1 MARVFITGASRGIG
15 SALASIF
22 AKGGYDLIL
31 SCDKNY
37 NLLKADAKELFSKYG
52 ITITIVRY
60 DKNQNK
66 FLVEQTYGNNTDGI
80 YFDEKENNIKTDILI
95 NNASKALYG
104 LFQDTKEE
112 EWNEIINSNLTTMFH
127 ASKSVL
133 QYMIHEKKG
142 LIVNISSIWGI
153 VGASLE
159 TIYSGTKGFVNTFT
173 KALAK
178 ELEPSKIDVIA
189 FALGMVDTEMNSYL
203 SDEEKNEI
211 AKSLDGGKLFT
222 KEEIAQKIFEHATN
236 KNFKTGS
243 IISLDNGLVNL

>member
-22 AKGGYDLIL
+22 ARCGYDLIL

-37 NLLKADAKELFSKYG
+37 NLLKADAGKLSAECG
-52 ITITIVRY
+52 INISVVRY

-66 FLVEQTYGNNTDGI
+66 FLIEQTYGNNIDKI
-80 YFDEKENNIKTDILI
+80 YFDDNENNIKTDILI

-112 EWNEIINSNLTTMFH
+112 EWNEIINSNLTYMFH
-127 ASKSVL
+127 TTKASL
-133 QYMIHEKKG
+133 PYMIHEKNG
-142 LIVNISSIWGI
+142 LIINISSIWGI

-189 FALGMVDTEMNSYL
+189 FALGMVDTEMNSHL

-211 AKSLDGGKLFT
+211 AKSLDNGKLFT
-222 KEEIAQKIFEHATN
+222 KEEIAQKIFDCITN

>member
-22 AKGGYDLIL
+22 ASNGYDLIL

-37 NLLKADAKELFSKYG
+37 NLLKADAGKLSAECG
-52 ITITIVRY
+52 INISILRY
-60 DKNQNK
+60 DDNQNK
-66 FLVEQTYGNNTDGI
+66 FQLEETYGDNNQI

-127 ASKSVL
+127 ATKAVL
-133 QYMIHEKKG
+133 PYMIHEKNG
-142 LIVNISSIWGI
+142 LIINISSIWGI

-178 ELEPSKIDVIA
+178 ELEPSNIDVIA
-189 FALGMVDTEMNSYL
+189 FALGMVDTEMNSHL

-211 AKSLDGGKLFT
+211 AKSLDNGKLFT

-243 IISLDNGLVNL
+243 IISLDNGLQTL

>member
-1 MARVFITGASRGIG
+1 MAIVFITGASRGIG

-22 AKGGYDLIL
+22 ARSGHDLIL

-37 NLLKADAKELFSKYG
+37 NILNENAEKLHKECG
-52 ITITIVRY
+52 INVAIVKD
-60 DKNQNK
+60 DKNQNQ
-66 FLVEQTYGNNTDGI
+66 FQTEKIYGDSNQI
-80 YFDEKENNIKTDILI
+80 YFDEKAKKIKADILI

-133 QYMIHEKKG
+133 PYMIHEKSG
-142 LIVNISSIWGI
+142 LIVNISSIWGM

-178 ELEPSKIDVIA
+178 ELELSSIDVIA
-189 FALGMVDTEMNSYL
+189 FALGMVDTEMNSHL
-203 SDEEKNEI
+203 SEEEKKEI
-211 AKSLDGGKLFT
+211 ASSLDNGKLFT
-222 KEEIAQKIFEHATN
+222 KEEIAQKIFEHVTN
-236 KNFKTGS
+236 KNYKTGS

>member
-22 AKGGYDLIL
+22 ASNGYDLIL

-37 NLLKADAKELFSKYG
+37 NLLKADAEKLSAECG
-52 ITITIVRY
+52 INISILRY
-60 DKNQNK
+60 DDNQNK
-66 FLVEQTYGNNTDGI
+66 FQLEETYGDNNQI

-127 ASKSVL
+127 ATKAVL
-133 QYMIHEKKG
+133 PYMIHEKNG
-142 LIVNISSIWGI
+142 LIINISSVWGI

-178 ELEPSKIDVIA
+178 ELEPSNIDVIA
-189 FALGMVDTEMNSYL
+189 FALGMVDTEMNSHL

-211 AKSLDGGKLFT
+211 AKSLDNGKLFT
-222 KEEIAQKIFEHATN
+222 KEEIAQKIFEFVTN
-236 KNFKTGS
+236 KNYKTGS
-243 IISLDNGLVNL
+243 IISLDNGLQTL

>member
-15 SALASIF
+15 SSLASIF
-22 AKGGYDLIL
+22 ARSGYDLIL

-37 NLLKADAKELFSKYG
+37 TLLKADAEKLSAECGTNISIL
-52 ITITIVRY
+52 RY
-60 DKNQNK
+60 DDNQNK
-66 FLVEQTYGNNTDGI
+66 FQLEESYGGNNQI

-112 EWNEIINSNLTTMFH
+112 EWDEIINSNLTYMFH
-127 ASKSVL
+127 TTKSVL
-133 QYMIHEKKG
+133 PYMIHEKNG

-178 ELEPSKIDVIA
+178 ELEPSSIDVIA
-189 FALGMVDTEMNSYL
+189 FALGMVDTEMNSHL
-203 SDEEKNEI
+203 SAEEKNEI
-211 AKSLDGGKLFT
+211 AKSLDNGKLFT
-222 KEEIAQKIFEHATN
+222 KEEIAQKIFEHVTN
-236 KNFKTGS
+236 KNYKTGD
-243 IISLDNGLVNL
+243 IIPLDNGLMNL

>member
-22 AKGGYDLIL
+22 AENGYDLIL

-37 NLLKADAKELFSKYG
+37 TLLKADAEKLSKKCG
-52 ITITIVRY
+52 ITITIVKY

-66 FLVEQTYGNNTDGI
+66 FLVEQTYGNNIDKV
-80 YFDEKENNIKTDILI
+80 YFDEKENNIKADILI

-127 ASKSVL
+127 ATKAVL
-133 QYMIHEKKG
+133 PYMIHEKNG

-159 TIYSGTKGFVNTFT
+159 TIYSGTKGFVHTFT

-178 ELEPSKIDVIA
+178 ELEPSSIDVIA
-189 FALGMVDTEMNSYL
+189 FALGMVDTEMNSHL
-203 SDEEKNEI
+203 SAEEKNEI
-211 AKSLDGGKLFT
+211 AKFLDNGKLFT
-222 KEEIAQKIFEHATN
+222 KEEIAQKIFEHVTN
-236 KNFKTGS
+236 KNYKTGS
-243 IISLDNGLVNL
+243 IISLDNGLQTL

>member
-22 AKGGYDLIL
+22 AESGYDLIL

-37 NLLKADAKELFSKYG
+37 NLLKADAEKLSKKCDIN
-52 ITITIVRY
+52 ITVVRY

-66 FLVEQTYGNNTDGI
+66 FQLEESYGDNNQI

-112 EWNEIINSNLTTMFH
+112 EWNEIINSNLTTLFH
-127 ASKSVL
+127 ATKASL
-133 QYMIHEKKG
+133 PYMIHEKNG
-142 LIVNISSIWGI
+142 LIINISSIWGI
-153 VGASLE
+153 VAASLE

-178 ELEPSKIDVIA
+178 ELEPSNIDVIA
-189 FALGMVDTEMNSYL
+189 FALGMVDTEMNSHL

-211 AKSLDGGKLFT
+211 AKSLDNGKLFT
-222 KEEIAQKIFEHATN
+222 KEEIAQKIFEFVTN

>member
-22 AKGGYDLIL
+22 ASNGYDLIL

-37 NLLKADAKELFSKYG
+37 NLLKADAEKLSAECG
-52 ITITIVRY
+52 INISILRY
-60 DKNQNK
+60 DDNQNK
-66 FLVEQTYGNNTDGI
+66 SQLEETYGDNNQI

-127 ASKSVL
+127 ATKAVL
-133 QYMIHEKKG
+133 PYMIHEKNG
-142 LIVNISSIWGI
+142 LIINISSVWGI

-178 ELEPSKIDVIA
+178 ELEPSNIDVIA
-189 FALGMVDTEMNSYL
+189 FALGMVDTEMNSHL

-211 AKSLDGGKLFT
+211 AKSLDNGKLFT
-222 KEEIAQKIFEHATN
+222 KEEIAQKIFEFVTN
-236 KNFKTGS
+236 KNYKTGS
-243 IISLDNGLVNL
+243 IISLDNGLQTL

>member
-178 ELEPSKIDVIA
+178 ELEPSSIDVIA
-189 FALGMVDTEMNSYL
+189 FALGMVDTEMNSHL
-203 SDEEKNEI
+203 SKDEKKEI
-211 AKSLDGGKLFT
+211 LDRLTGGRMFT
-222 KEEIAQKIFEHATN
+222 KEEIAQQIFGQVTS
-236 KNFKTGS
+236 KNYKTGE
-243 IISLDNGLVNL
+243 IITIDNGLLEL

>member
-22 AKGGYDLIL
+22 ARNGYDLIL

-37 NLLKADAKELFSKYG
+37 TLLKADAEKLSAECNINISIL
-52 ITITIVRY
+52 RY
-60 DKNQNK
+60 DDNQNK
-66 FLVEQTYGNNTDGI
+66 FLLEEAYGESNQI

-112 EWNEIINSNLTTMFH
+112 EWNEIINSNLATMFH
-127 ASKSVL
+127 ATKAIL
-133 QYMIHEKKG
+133 PYMIHEKNG
-142 LIVNISSIWGI
+142 LIINISSIWGI

-189 FALGMVDTEMNSYL
+189 FALGMVDTEMNSHL
-203 SDEEKNEI
+203 SSKEKKEI
-211 AKSLDGGKLFT
+211 ASSLDNGKLFT
-222 KEEIAQKIFEHATN
+222 KEEIAQKIFEHVTN

-243 IISLDNGLVNL
+243 IIPLDNGLVNL

>member
-22 AKGGYDLIL
+22 ARSGYDLIL

-37 NLLKADAKELFSKYG
+37 PLLKADAEKLSKKCG
-52 ITITIVRY
+52 ITITIVKY

-66 FLVEQTYGNNTDGI
+66 FLVEQIYGNNTDKI
-80 YFDEKENNIKTDILI
+80 YFDGQENNIKTDILI

-104 LFQDTKEE
+104 LFQDTEEE

-127 ASKSVL
+127 ATKAVL
-133 QYMIHEKKG
+133 PYMIHEKNG

-178 ELEPSKIDVIA
+178 ELEPSSIDVIA
-189 FALGMVDTEMNSYL
+189 FALGMVDTEMNSHL
-203 SDEEKNEI
+203 SAEEKNEM
-211 AKSLDGGKLFT
+211 AKSLDNGKLFT
-222 KEEIAQKIFEHATN
+222 KEEIAQKIFEFVTN
-236 KNFKTGS
+236 KNYKTGS
-243 IISLDNGLVNL
+243 IISLDNGIMNL

>member
-22 AKGGYDLIL
+22 AESGYDLIL

-37 NLLKADAKELFSKYG
+37 NLLRADAEKLFKKCG
-52 ITITIVRY
+52 INITVVRY
-60 DKNQNK
+60 YENNIDK
-66 FLVEQTYGNNTDGI
+66 I

-127 ASKSVL
+127 ATKSSL
-133 QYMIHEKKG
+133 PYMIHEKNG

>member
-22 AKGGYDLIL
+22 ASNGYDLIL

-37 NLLKADAKELFSKYG
+37 NLLKADAEKLSKKCG
-52 ITITIVRY
+52 INISVVRY

-66 FLVEQTYGNNTDGI
+66 FQLEESYGDNNQI

-127 ASKSVL
+127 ATKASL
-133 QYMIHEKKG
+133 PYMIHEKNG

-159 TIYSGTKGFVNTFT
+159 AIYSGTKGFVNTFT

-178 ELEPSKIDVIA
+178 ELEPSNIDVIA
-189 FALGMVDTEMNSYL
+189 FALGMVDTEMNSHL

-211 AKSLDGGKLFT
+211 AKSLDNGKLFT

-243 IISLDNGLVNL
+243 IISLDNGLKTL

>member
-22 AKGGYDLIL
+22 AENGYDLIL

-37 NLLKADAKELFSKYG
+37 PLLKADAEKLCKDHNINVALVKYN
-52 ITITIVRY
+52 TV
-60 DKNQNK
+60 QNK
-66 FLVEQTYGNNTDGI
+66 FEIEKIYGESNQI

-127 ASKSVL
+127 ATKAVL
-133 QYMIHEKKG
+133 PYMIHEKNG

-189 FALGMVDTEMNSYL
+189 FALGMVDTEMNSHL
-203 SDEEKNEI
+203 SAEEKNEV
-211 AKSLDGGKLFT
+211 AKSLDNGKLFT
-222 KEEIAQKIFEHATN
+222 KEEIAQKIFEHVTN
-236 KNFKTGS
+236 KNYETGS
-243 IISLDNGLVNL
+243 IIPLDNGLANL

>member
-22 AKGGYDLIL
+22 ARNGYDLIL

-37 NLLKADAKELFSKYG
+37 TLLKADAEKLSTECG
-52 ITITIVRY
+52 INISILRY
-60 DKNQNK
+60 DDNQNK
-66 FLVEQTYGNNTDGI
+66 FQLEESYGDNNQI

-127 ASKSVL
+127 ATKAVL
-133 QYMIHEKKG
+133 PYMIHEKNG

-178 ELEPSKIDVIA
+178 ELEPSSIDVIA
-189 FALGMVDTEMNSYL
+189 FALGMVDTEMNSHL

-211 AKSLDGGKLFT
+211 ASSLDNGKLFT
-222 KEEIAQKIFEHATN
+222 KEEIAQKIFEHVTN

-243 IISLDNGLVNL
+243 IIPLDNGLMNL

>member
-22 AKGGYDLIL
+22 ASNGYDLIL

-37 NLLKADAKELFSKYG
+37 NLLKADAGKLSAECG
-52 ITITIVRY
+52 INISILRY
-60 DKNQNK
+60 DDNQNK
-66 FLVEQTYGNNTDGI
+66 FQLEETYGDNNQI

-127 ASKSVL
+127 ATKAVL
-133 QYMIHEKKG
+133 PYMIHEKNG
-142 LIVNISSIWGI
+142 LIINISSIWGI

-178 ELEPSKIDVIA
+178 ELEPSNIDVIA
-189 FALGMVDTEMNSYL
+189 FALGMVDTEMNSHL

-243 IISLDNGLVNL
+243 IISLDNGLQTL

>member
-22 AKGGYDLIL
+22 AENGYDLIL
-31 SCDKNY
+31 SCDKNHA
-37 NLLKADAKELFSKYG
+37 LLKADAEKLSAECDINISIL
-52 ITITIVRY
+52 RY
-60 DKNQNK
+60 DDNQNK
-66 FLVEQTYGNNTDGI
+66 FQLEESYGESNQI

-112 EWNEIINSNLTTMFH
+112 EWNEIINSNLTTLFH
-127 ASKSVL
+127 ATKAVL
-133 QYMIHEKKG
+133 PYMIHEKNG

-189 FALGMVDTEMNSYL
+189 FALGMVDTEMNSHL
-203 SDEEKNEI
+203 SAEEKNEI

-222 KEEIAQKIFEHATN
+222 KEEIAQKIFEHVTN
-236 KNFKTGS
+236 KNYKTGD
-243 IISLDNGLVNL
+243 IIPLDNGLQTL

>member
-22 AKGGYDLIL
+22 AENGYDLIL
-31 SCDKNY
+31 SCDKNHA
-37 NLLKADAKELFSKYG
+37 LLKADAEKLSAECDINISIL
-52 ITITIVRY
+52 RY
-60 DKNQNK
+60 DDNQNK
-66 FLVEQTYGNNTDGI
+66 FQLEESYGESNQI

-127 ASKSVL
+127 ATKSVL
-133 QYMIHEKKG
+133 PYMIHEKNG
-142 LIVNISSIWGI
+142 LIINISSIWGI

-178 ELEPSKIDVIA
+178 ELEPSNIDVIA
-189 FALGMVDTEMNSYL
+189 FALGMVDTEMNSHL

>member
-22 AKGGYDLIL
+22 AESGYDLIL

-37 NLLKADAKELFSKYG
+37 NLLKADAEKLCKDHNINVALVKYN
-52 ITITIVRY
+52 TV
-60 DKNQNK
+60 QNK
-66 FLVEQTYGNNTDGI
+66 FEIEKIYGESNQI

-127 ASKSVL
+127 ATKAVL
-133 QYMIHEKKG
+133 PYMIHEKNG
-142 LIVNISSIWGI
+142 LIINISSIWGI

-189 FALGMVDTEMNSYL
+189 FALGMVDTEMNSHL
-203 SDEEKNEI
+203 SDDEKNEI